1 MDALGDIRV
10 IELATGVAGPIV
22 GMFCADFG
30 ADVVKVETP
39 DGDPERGRPGFPM
52 WNRGKRSVVI
62 DPGSAEGRAWLRNR
76 IGGADML
83 ITRDGEELAAFGLDG
98 DELLA
103 RSEEHTSE
111 LQSLMRI
118 SYAGFCLK
126 KKKQESTTPQQ
137 HDT

>member
-1 MDALGDIRV
+1 
-10 IELATGVAGPIV
+10 
-22 GMFCADFG
+22 
-30 ADVVKVETP
+30 
-39 DGDPERGRPGFPM
+39 M

-103 RSEEHTSE
+103 SHPRLILLEMPVYLPGHVPWAGGVESAALLGARSEEHTSE

-118 SYAGFCLK
+118 SYAVFCLK
-126 KKKQESTTPQQ
+126 KKNYNNI
-137 HDT
+137 